1 MGTAATDGMC
11 IRGMANLN
19 TTFAGSPTD
28 GDILYLDDATA
39 GAATG
44 TAPTGNGDI
53 VRVLGYKIGSG
64 TRMWFNPD
72 NTFVEVTA

>member
-1 MGTAATDGMC
+1 MC
-11 IRGMANLN
+11 LRGMANLN
-19 TTFAGSPTD
+19 TTFAGSPSN
-28 GDILYLDDATA
+28 GAILYLDNATA